1 MSPSFG
7 RALADSI
14 DPSAIDVFAK
24 LKYKPTPKQLEFHQA
39 EEYDVVFGGSRGSGK
54 SLAVL
59 MDGISRCV
67 HVPGLRALALRKT
80 YPELRQTLLME
91 LARHRYAKQLGAR
104 WNGSDFLLSFPNG
117 SVLQLGYLDALT
129 DVSRY
134 QGTSWGLI
142 LVDEL
147 TLMLP
152 AAVEILARRS
162 DRATRVAA
170 SSGSGAVATP
180 VASAIRRSRSTMWKR
195 PTTASESSRTATVA
209 LCATS
214 PRLCGTT
221 HTSAR
226 TTSRP
231 SSPSPIPAQKGH
243 ARRRLVSIR
252 RPIL

>member
-7 RALADSI
+7 RGLADSI

-152 AAVEILARRS
+152 AAVEILRETIRS
-162 DRATRVAA
+162 GDEGRSVVGLRSSCNPGGVGHTTIKVNYVEATNYGERVVED
-170 SSGSGAVATP
+170 SHGRTVRYIP
-180 VASAIRRSRSTMWKR
+180 STVRDNPHVGKDYVK
-195 PTTASESSRTATVA
+195 TLES
-209 LCATS
+209 
-214 PRLCGTT
+214 
-221 HTSAR
+221 
-226 TTSRP
+226 
-231 SSPSPIPAQKGH
+231 IPDPAEKGH